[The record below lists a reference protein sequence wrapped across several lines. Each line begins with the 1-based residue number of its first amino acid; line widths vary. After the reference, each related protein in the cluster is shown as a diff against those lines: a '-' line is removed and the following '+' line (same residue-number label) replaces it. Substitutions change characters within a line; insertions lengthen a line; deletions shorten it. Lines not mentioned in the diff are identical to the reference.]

1 MFLRMVTPDG
11 VQTNRRQ
18 AMQQRDYPTLTEATR
33 IWARIGLLSFGGP
46 AGQIALMHR
55 ILVEEQKWLGEKRFL
70 HALNYCMLLPGP
82 EAMQLAVYIGWLMH
96 RTLGGIIAGLLFV
109 LPGVVA
115 IMALSW
121 VYALFGSVGPV
132 EALFFGLKAAV
143 LAIVVQAV
151 IRIGA
156 RALKNGAML
165 AIAAASFVAIFGFAV
180 PFPLIILI
188 AGLIGLFGARAGMP
202 AFQGGGGHGKVGA
215 VQVADADTL
224 LGEETPAHTQ
234 VNRSWALRISAVFLA
249 LWLAPVALLF
259 AVLGPAHVFAQIAGF
274 FSIMAVVTFGGAY
287 AVLAYVAQEAVQN
300 FGWLAPGEMLD
311 GLGMAETTPGPLIMV
326 TQFVGFMGA
335 FRDAG
340 GLSPLL
346 AGTLGGLLTT
356 WVTFAPCFLWIFLG
370 APFIERLR
378 DNRVLSAA
386 LTAITA
392 AVVGVI
398 LNLAVWFGL
407 HVVFDEVRQI
417 SAFGLALDVPVWST
431 LNIVAAVLVL
441 ANLIAVFRFRLG
453 PVTVLCGS
461 ALAGLVLRLGLG
473 V

>member
-1 MFLRMVTPDG
+1 
-11 VQTNRRQ
+11 
-18 AMQQRDYPTLTEATR
+18 MQGRTYPTLAEATR

-55 ILVEEQKWLGEKRFL
+55 ILVEEQRWLGEKRFL

-96 RTLGGIIAGLLFV
+96 RTLGGIIAGALFV

-121 VYALFGSVGPV
+121 VYALYGNVGPI

-151 IRIGA
+151 IRIGS
-156 RALKNGAML
+156 RALKNNAMVV
-165 AIAAASFVAIFGFAV
+165 IAAASFIAIFGFAV

-188 AGLIGLFGARAGMP
+188 AGLIGYFGARGGVP
-202 AFQGGGGHGKVGA
+202 AFQNGGGHGKVGTI
-215 VQVADADTL
+215 QVDDADTL
-224 LGEETPAHTQ
+224 LGEESPDHTQ
-234 VNRSWALRISAVFLA
+234 VNRGWAFRISAVFLV

-259 AVLGPAHVFAQIAGF
+259 AVFGPANVFAQIAGF
-274 FSIMAVVTFGGAY
+274 FSVMAVVTFGGAY

-335 FRDAG
+335 FRDGG
-340 GLSPLL
+340 GLSPLV

-356 WVTFAPCFLWIFLG
+356 WVTFMPCFLWIFLG

-378 DNRVLSAA
+378 DNAVLTAA

-407 HVVFDEVRQI
+407 HVVFEEVGTI
-417 SAFGLALDVPVWST
+417 TTFALDLDVPVWSSVN
-431 LNIVAAVLVL
+431 LAAAALVL
-441 ANLIAVFRFRLG
+441 AALVAVFRFKLG
-453 PVTVLCGS
+453 PVTVLAGC
-461 ALAGLVLRLGLG
+461 AIAGLALHFAGMA
-473 V
+473 

>member
-1 MFLRMVTPDG
+1 
-11 VQTNRRQ
+11 
-18 AMQQRDYPTLTEATR
+18 
-33 IWARIGLLSFGGP
+33 
-46 AGQIALMHR
+46 MHR
-55 ILVEEQKWLGEKRFL
+55 ILVEEQRWLGEKRFL

-96 RTLGGIIAGLLFV
+96 RTLGGIIAGVLFV
-109 LPGVVA
+109 LPGVIA
-115 IMALSW
+115 IMGLSW
-121 VYALFGSVGPV
+121 IYALYGNVGPV

-151 IRIGA
+151 IRIGS
-156 RALKNGAML
+156 RALKNGAMV

-180 PFPLIILI
+180 PFPLIILL
-188 AGLIGLFGARAGMP
+188 AGLIGFFGARAGLP
-202 AFQGGGGHGKVGA
+202 AFHGGGGHGKVGK
-215 VQVADADTL
+215 VQVDDADTL
-224 LGEETPAHTQ
+224 LGEASPEHTR
-234 VNRSWALRISAVFLA
+234 VNRAWAFRISTVFLM

-259 AVLGPAHVFAQIAGF
+259 VLLGPANVFSQIAGF
-274 FSIMAVVTFGGAY
+274 FSVMAVVTFGGAY

-335 FRDAG
+335 FREAT
-340 GLSPLL
+340 GLSPLA

-356 WVTFAPCFLWIFLG
+356 WVTFTPCFLWIFLG

-378 DNRVLSAA
+378 DNALLTAA

-407 HVVFDEVRQI
+407 HVVFDEVRTI
-417 SAFGLALDVPVWST
+417 ASFGPDLDVPVWSSIN
-431 LNIVAAVLVL
+431 LAAAALVLGAVL
-441 ANLIAVFRFRLG
+441 AVFQFKLG
-453 PVTVLCGS
+453 PVTVLTGC
-461 ALAGLVLRLGLG
+461 ALAGMALAALGWT
-473 V
+473 

>member
-1 MFLRMVTPDG
+1 MPDR
-11 VQTNRRQ
+11 V
-18 AMQQRDYPTLTEATR
+18 YPTLGQATR

-55 ILVEEQKWLGEKRFL
+55 ILVQEQKWLGERRFL

-96 RTLGGIIAGLLFV
+96 RTAGGIIAGLLFV

-121 VYALFGSVGPV
+121 VYALYGNVAPV

-143 LAIVVQAV
+143 LAIVAQAV
-151 IRIGA
+151 IRIGG
-156 RALKNGAML
+156 RVLRNGAMI
-165 AIAAASFVAIFGFAV
+165 AMAAASFVAIFGFAV
-180 PFPLIILI
+180 PFPLIILA
-188 AGLIGLFGARAGMP
+188 AGLIGLAGARAGLP
-202 AFQGGGGHGKVGA
+202 AFRGGGGHGTPGA
-215 VQVADADTL
+215 AQIQDADTL
-224 LGEETPAHTQ
+224 LGQDRPGHTQ
-234 VNRSWALRISAVFLA
+234 VIPAHAFRIAAVFGA
-249 LWLAPVALLF
+249 LWLVPVALLF
-259 AVLGPAHVFAQIAGF
+259 ATLGPAHVFARIAGF

-340 GLSPLL
+340 GLSPLV
-346 AGTLGGLLTT
+346 AGTLGGLVTT

-378 DNRVLSAA
+378 DNAVLTAA
-386 LTAITA
+386 MTAITA

-407 HVVFDEVRQI
+407 HVVFDQVVRLT
-417 SAFGLALDVPVWST
+417 AAGLALHVPVWST
-431 LNIVAAVLVL
+431 LNPAAAGLVAIAML
-441 ANLIAVFRFRLG
+441 AVFRLKAG
-453 PVTVLCGS
+453 PIAVLAGS
-461 ALAGLVLRLGLG
+461 ALAGLALRALGW

>member
-1 MFLRMVTPDG
+1 
-11 VQTNRRQ
+11 
-18 AMQQRDYPTLTEATR
+18 MQDRAYPTLAKATR

-55 ILVEEQKWLGEKRFL
+55 ILVEEQRWLGEKRFL

-96 RTLGGIIAGLLFV
+96 RTLGGIIAGVLFV

-121 VYALFGSVGPV
+121 VYALYGNVGPI

-151 IRIGA
+151 IRIGS
-156 RALKNGAML
+156 RALKNNAMV
-165 AIAAASFVAIFGFAV
+165 AIAAASFIAIFGFAV
-180 PFPLIILI
+180 PFPLIILL
-188 AGLIGLFGARAGMP
+188 AGLIGYFGARAGLP
-202 AFQGGGGHGKVGA
+202 AFQNGGGHGKVGSI
-215 VQVADADTL
+215 QVNDADTL
-224 LGEETPAHTQ
+224 LGEESPDHTQ
-234 VNRSWALRISAVFLA
+234 VNRGWAFRISAVFLV

-259 AVLGPAHVFAQIAGF
+259 AVFGPANVFAQIAGF
-274 FSIMAVVTFGGAY
+274 FSVMAVVTFGGAY

-335 FRDAG
+335 FREGG
-340 GLSPLL
+340 GLSPLV

-356 WVTFAPCFLWIFLG
+356 WVTFTPCFLWIFLG

-378 DNRVLSAA
+378 DNKVLSAA

-407 HVVFDEVRQI
+407 HVVFEEVQTI
-417 SAFGLALDVPVWST
+417 ASFGLDLDVPVWSSIN
-431 LNIVAAVLVL
+431 LAAAALVL
-441 ANLIAVFRFRLG
+441 AALVAVFRFKLG
-453 PVTVLCGS
+453 PVTVLSGCAIAGL
-461 ALAGLVLRLGLG
+461 ALHLAGMA
-473 V
+473 

>member
-1 MFLRMVTPDG
+1 
-11 VQTNRRQ
+11 
-18 AMQQRDYPTLTEATR
+18 MQDRAYPTLTEATR

-55 ILVEEQKWLGEKRFL
+55 ILVEEQRWLGERRFL

-121 VYALFGSVGPV
+121 VYALYGNVGPV

-143 LAIVVQAV
+143 LAIVMQAV
-151 IRIGA
+151 IRIGS
-156 RALKNGAML
+156 RALKNGAMI

-188 AGLIGLFGARAGMP
+188 AGLIGFFGARAGLP
-202 AFQGGGGHGKVGA
+202 AFHGGGGHGKVGK
-215 VQVADADTL
+215 VQVDDADTL
-224 LGEETPAHTQ
+224 LGEESPEHTQ
-234 VNRSWALRISAVFLA
+234 VNRGWAFRISAVFLV
-249 LWLAPVALLF
+249 LWLAPVAVLF
-259 AVLGPAHVFAQIAGF
+259 AALGSANVFAQIAGF
-274 FSIMAVVTFGGAY
+274 FSVMAVVTFGGAY

-300 FGWLAPGEMLD
+300 YSWLAPGEMLD

-335 FRDAG
+335 FREAS
-340 GLSPLL
+340 GLSPLM
-346 AGTLGGLLTT
+346 AATLGGLLTT
-356 WVTFAPCFLWIFLG
+356 WVTFTPCFLWIFLG

-378 DNRVLSAA
+378 DNAVLTAA

-407 HVVFDEVRQI
+407 HVVFDEVRTLT
-417 SAFGLALDVPVWST
+417 SFGLDLDVPVWAT
-431 LNIVAAVLVL
+431 VNLAASALVL
-441 ANLIAVFRFRLG
+441 AALVAVFRFRLG
-453 PVTVLCGS
+453 PVTVLAGC
-461 ALAGLVLRLGLG
+461 ALAGMALAFMGLT
-473 V
+473 

>member
-1 MFLRMVTPDG
+1 
-11 VQTNRRQ
+11 
-18 AMQQRDYPTLTEATR
+18 MQDRAYPTLAAATR

-55 ILVEEQKWLGEKRFL
+55 ILVEEQRWLGEKRFL

-96 RTLGGIIAGLLFV
+96 RTLGGIIAGVLFV

-121 VYALFGSVGPV
+121 IYALYGNVGPV

-151 IRIGA
+151 IRIGS
-156 RALKNGAML
+156 RALKNGAMV
-165 AIAAASFVAIFGFAV
+165 AIAAASFVAIFGFAI
-180 PFPLIILI
+180 PFPLIILV
-188 AGLIGLFGARAGMP
+188 AGLIGFFGARAGLP
-202 AFQGGGGHGKVGA
+202 AFHGGGGHGKVGT
-215 VQVADADTL
+215 VQVDDADTL
-224 LGEETPAHTQ
+224 LGEESPVHTQ
-234 VNRSWALRISAVFLA
+234 VNRGWAFRISGVFLV

-259 AVLGPAHVFAQIAGF
+259 AALGPENVFSQIAGF
-274 FSIMAVVTFGGAY
+274 FSVMAVVTFGGAY

-311 GLGMAETTPGPLIMV
+311 GLGMAETPPGPLIMG

-335 FRDAG
+335 FREAS
-340 GLSPLL
+340 GLSPLM
-346 AGTLGGLLTT
+346 AATLGGLLTT
-356 WVTFAPCFLWIFLG
+356 WVTFVPCFLWIFLG

-378 DNRVLSAA
+378 DNAVLTAA

-407 HVVFDEVRQI
+407 HVVFDEVRTVT
-417 SAFGLALDVPVWST
+417 AYGLDLDVPVWST
-431 LNIVAAVLVL
+431 VNLAAAALVL
-441 ANLIAVFRFRLG
+441 AALVAVFRFRLG
-453 PVTVLCGS
+453 AVTVLAGC
-461 ALAGLVLRLGLG
+461 ALAGVALASIGLT
-473 V
+473 

>member
-1 MFLRMVTPDG
+1 
-11 VQTNRRQ
+11 
-18 AMQQRDYPTLTEATR
+18 MQDRAYPSLAEATR
-33 IWARIGLLSFGGP
+33 IWTRIGLLSFGGP

-55 ILVEEQKWLGEKRFL
+55 ILVEEQRWLGEKRFL

-96 RTLGGIIAGLLFV
+96 RTLGGIIAGALFV

-121 VYALFGSVGPV
+121 AYALYGNVGPI

-151 IRIGA
+151 IRIGS
-156 RALKNGAML
+156 RALKNNAMV
-165 AIAAASFVAIFGFAV
+165 AIAAVSFIAIFGFAV
-180 PFPLIILI
+180 PFPVIILA
-188 AGLIGLFGARAGMP
+188 AGLIGYFGARAGLP
-202 AFQGGGGHGKVGA
+202 AFRNGGGHGKVGTG
-215 VQVADADTL
+215 QVDDADTL
-224 LGEETPAHTQ
+224 LGEESPEHTQ
-234 VNRSWALRISAVFLA
+234 VNRGWAFRISAVFLL

-259 AVLGPAHVFAQIAGF
+259 AVLGPANVFAQIAGF
-274 FSIMAVVTFGGAY
+274 FSLMAVVTFGGAY

-335 FRDAG
+335 FRDGG
-340 GLSPLL
+340 GLSPLV

-356 WVTFAPCFLWIFLG
+356 WVTFMPCFLWIFLG

-378 DNRVLSAA
+378 DNEVLTAA

-407 HVVFDEVRQI
+407 HVVFEEVQTI
-417 SAFGLALDVPVWST
+417 ASFGLDLDVPVWSSIN
-431 LNIVAAVLVL
+431 LAAAALVL
-441 ANLIAVFRFRLG
+441 AALVAVFRLKLG
-453 PVTVLCGS
+453 PVTVLAGCAIVGL
-461 ALAGLVLRLGLG
+461 ALHFAGMA
-473 V
+473 

>member
-1 MFLRMVTPDG
+1 
-11 VQTNRRQ
+11 
-18 AMQQRDYPTLTEATR
+18 MQDRYPSLAEASR

-55 ILVEEQKWLGEKRFL
+55 ILVEEQKWLGERRFL

-121 VYALFGSVGPV
+121 IYAIWGSAGAV

-151 IRIGA
+151 IRIGS
-156 RALKNGAML
+156 RALKNRPML
-165 AIAAASFVAIFGFAV
+165 AIAATSFVAIFAFGV
-180 PFPLIILI
+180 PFPVIILM
-188 AGLIGLFGARAGMP
+188 AGLIGFFGAQADLP
-202 AFQGGGGHGKVGA
+202 AFRGGGGHGKVGA
-215 VQVADADTL
+215 RQVDDADTL
-224 LGEETPAHTQ
+224 LGEESPEHTQ
-234 VNRSWALRISAVFLA
+234 VNRAWAWRISAVLLA
-249 LWLAPVALLF
+249 LWLVPVALLVL
-259 AVLGPAHVFAQIAGF
+259 VLGPANVFAQIAGF

-335 FRDAG
+335 LREAG
-340 GLSPLL
+340 ALPPLL

-356 WVTFAPCFLWIFLG
+356 WVTFTPCFLWIFLG

-378 DNRVLSAA
+378 GNQMLSAA

-407 HVVFDEVRQI
+407 HVL
-417 SAFGLALDVPVWST
+417 FGQLRTIRAYGLELELPVWGS
-431 LNIVAAVLVL
+431 LDLAALALVL
-441 ANLIAVFRFRLG
+441 AAILAVFWFRLG
-453 PVTVLCGS
+453 AVTVLAGC
-461 ALAGLVLRLGLG
+461 ALAGMAMRVAGI